1 MSNTVINQQLVNQQ
15 QLEKDKKSIYMWVKL
30 TNSTSVLFI
39 MFLFKRHPLFPLLK
53 LLLEKCEQATTNP
66 ELINHEDF
74 NQELKSFIDQ
84 NEENLKPIETQNK
97 VIDELIMKSIQV
109 LRIHLLELG
118 KVNELCKDFCQR
130 YISCLKVK
138 LNSDNIFKN
147 ELNYSVDGDD
157 NNENFEDTIDNDT
170 EENNLL
176 SFHTSNKN
184 YNNSSSVSDEIL
196 FEKKIENNSS
206 LQSSPFNDNLV
217 SLLNLFCI
225 WYN

>member
-1 MSNTVINQQLVNQQ
+1 
-15 QLEKDKKSIYMWVKL
+15 
-30 TNSTSVLFI
+30 
-39 MFLFKRHPLFPLLK
+39 
-53 LLLEKCEQATTNP
+53 
-66 ELINHEDF
+66 
-74 NQELKSFIDQ
+74 
-84 NEENLKPIETQNK
+84 
-97 VIDELIMKSIQV
+97 MKSIQV